1 MKRHEGFTLI
11 ELLITITIMV
21 ILLGLTVV
29 NLRSSQATARD
40 EERKTDV
47 NIIARHLE
55 VFYDSGTDDGATD
68 VLARY
73 PSTSVMD
80 TEAEVKATLR
90 DIDTKALRAPG
101 IAETSSMSL
110 GVAANTSAQNPTIN
124 QYIYQPVDRD
134 GVLCTAETVDCLGY
148 TLYYKL
154 EGDAAV
160 QKITSKHQ

>member
-1 MKRHEGFTLI
+1 MLYNMKRHEGFTLI

-80 TEAEVKATLR
+80 TVFGSSFGSGSLSVR
-90 DIDTKALRAPG
+90 
-101 IAETSSMSL
+101 IAITASRTIC
-110 GVAANTSAQNPTIN
+110 GVNIVILLA
-124 QYIYQPVDRD
+124 
-134 GVLCTAETVDCLGY
+134 
-148 TLYYKL
+148 
-154 EGDAAV
+154 
-160 QKITSKHQ
+160 SK